1 MPRLGESMAADVAP
15 RCCGRYRE
23 TQDGPWCPCTGDQE
37 SSISRR
43 EAKVTI
49 AFTKKLRTSESGLEH
64 SFVKRTDSKYV
75 VCSHCASIVLM
86 AHLSPLRKAATGKSG
101 NMDRFTL
108 VHDVLMIAGVKDK
121 SQCKRGHSTKN
132 VTPQSFYDESDSQF
146 EADDDE
152 DSSDGEE
159 VAPQPRRNPRRVTRH
174 ST

>member
-1 MPRLGESMAADVAP
+1 MAADVAP

-108 VHDVLMIAGVKDK
+108 A
-121 SQCKRGHSTKN
+121 STWA
-132 VTPQSFYDESDSQF
+132 S
-146 EADDDE
+146 
-152 DSSDGEE
+152 
-159 VAPQPRRNPRRVTRH
+159 
-174 ST
+174 